1 MKDNNSKLNNQ
12 GFSLVELLVALAISG
27 IVIVMI
33 SLLIVN
39 SSNLFNNENKNID
52 LQNEFQVVDGFLSET
67 LMEAKTI
74 DIVDNGD
81 GDQTL
86 TLYTGTRGSDEALQ
100 PVTTEPMEA
109 ATTGAADESIATEPI
124 EAATTGATT
133 ASITTERIITFKP
146 DSNSLYITKSKEAS
160 LTKGNRISSSVKKFK
175 VSIDDSCKTYKEVE
189 DSITHETT
197 LEHTGYA
204 NPIILNI
211 ELNISNEK
219 SDKTE
224 VVKITVRNQLKKVV
238 VNGKEFTV
246 K

>member
-74 DIVDNGD
+74 DIKDNDD
-81 GDQTL
+81 GTL

-100 PVTTEPMEA
+100 PVTTEPIEA
-109 ATTGAADESIATEPI
+109 ATTGAADGSIATKPI
-124 EAATTGATT
+124 EATTTGAAA

-175 VSIDDSCKTYKEVE
+175 VSIDDSCKTYKEVK
-189 DSITHETT
+189 DSITGATS
-197 LEHTGYA
+197 LEQTGYA
-204 NPIILNI
+204 NPLILNI

-219 SDKTE
+219 SEKTE

>member
-74 DIVDNGD
+74 DIKDNDD
-81 GDQTL
+81 GTL

-100 PVTTEPMEA
+100 PVTTEPIEA
-109 ATTGAADESIATEPI
+109 TTTGAAA
-124 EAATTGATT
+124 

-146 DSNSLYITKSKEAS
+146 DSNSLYITKSKDAS

-189 DSITHETT
+189 NSITHETT

-211 ELNISNEK
+211 ELNVSNGK

>member
-74 DIVDNGD
+74 DIKDNDD
-81 GDQTL
+81 GTL

-100 PVTTEPMEA
+100 PVTTEP
-109 ATTGAADESIATEPI
+109 I
-124 EAATTGATT
+124 EAATTGATDGSIAT
-133 ASITTERIITFKP
+133 KPIEATTTGAAAASITTERIITFKP

-189 DSITHETT
+189 NSITHETT

-211 ELNISNEK
+211 ELNVSNEK

>member
-74 DIVDNGD
+74 DIKDNDD
-81 GDQTL
+81 GTL

-100 PVTTEPMEA
+100 PVTTEPIEA
-109 ATTGAADESIATEPI
+109 ATTGAADGSIATKPI
-124 EAATTGATT
+124 EATTTGVAA

-146 DSNSLYITKSKEAS
+146 DSNSLYITKSKEAN

-189 DSITHETT
+189 NSITHETT

>member
-100 PVTTEPMEA
+100 PVTTEPIEA

-189 DSITHETT
+189 KIPHETI

-211 ELNISNEK
+211 ELNVSNGK

>member
-74 DIVDNGD
+74 DIVDDADRN
-81 GDQTL
+81 QTL

-100 PVTTEPMEA
+100 PVTTEP
-109 ATTGAADESIATEPI
+109 I
-124 EAATTGATT
+124 EAATTGAVA

-146 DSNSLYITKSKEAS
+146 ESNSLYITKSKETS

-211 ELNISNEK
+211 ELNVSNGK

>member
-74 DIVDNGD
+74 DIKDNDD
-81 GDQTL
+81 GTL

-100 PVTTEPMEA
+100 PVTTEPIEA
-109 ATTGAADESIATEPI
+109 ATTGAADGSIATKPI
-124 EAATTGATT
+124 EATTTGAAA

-189 DSITHETT
+189 KSITHETT

-219 SDKTE
+219 SEKTE

>member
-39 SSNLFNNENKNID
+39 SSNLFNNENRNID

-74 DIVDNGD
+74 DIVDNSD

-86 TLYTGTRGSDEALQ
+86 TLYTGTRGSGEALE
-100 PVTTEPMEA
+100 PVTTEPIE
-109 ATTGAADESIATEPI
+109 ATT
-124 EAATTGATT
+124 TGVTT

-146 DSNSLYITKSKEAS
+146 DSNSLYITKSNESS

-175 VSIDDSCKTYKEVE
+175 VSIDDSCKTYKEVKN
-189 DSITHETT
+189 SITHETT

-211 ELNISNEK
+211 ELNVSDGK

>member
-74 DIVDNGD
+74 DIKDNDD
-81 GDQTL
+81 GTL

-100 PVTTEPMEA
+100 PVTTEPIEA
-109 ATTGAADESIATEPI
+109 ATTGAADGSIATKPI
-124 EAATTGATT
+124 EATTTGAAA

-189 DSITHETT
+189 NSITHETT

-219 SDKTE
+219 SEKTE

>member
-74 DIVDNGD
+74 DIKDNDD
-81 GDQTL
+81 GTL

-100 PVTTEPMEA
+100 PVTTEP
-109 ATTGAADESIATEPI
+109 I
-124 EAATTGATT
+124 EAATTGATDGSIAT
-133 ASITTERIITFKP
+133 KPIEATTTGAAAASITTERIITFKP

-189 DSITHETT
+189 NSITHETT

-211 ELNISNEK
+211 ELNVSNEK
-219 SDKTE
+219 SEKTE

>member
-100 PVTTEPMEA
+100 PVTTEPIEA

-189 DSITHETT
+189 KITHETI

-211 ELNISNEK
+211 ELNVSNGK

-224 VVKITVRNQLKKVV
+224 VVKITVRPQILLLQCA
-238 VNGKEFTV
+238 
-246 K
+246 

>member
-74 DIVDNGD
+74 DIKDNDD
-81 GDQTL
+81 GTL

-100 PVTTEPMEA
+100 PVTTEPIEA
-109 ATTGAADESIATEPI
+109 ATTGAADGSIATKPI
-124 EAATTGATT
+124 EATTTGAAA

-219 SDKTE
+219 SEKTE

>member
-39 SSNLFNNENKNID
+39 SSNLFNNENRNID

-74 DIVDNGD
+74 DIVDNSD

-86 TLYTGTRGSDEALQ
+86 TLYTGTRGSGEALE
-100 PVTTEPMEA
+100 PVT
-109 ATTGAADESIATEPI
+109 TEPI
-124 EAATTGATT
+124 EAATTDAAT

-189 DSITHETT
+189 NSITHETT

-211 ELNISNEK
+211 ELNVSNEK

>member
-74 DIVDNGD
+74 DIVDNAD
-81 GDQTL
+81 GSQTL
-86 TLYTGTRGSDEALQ
+86 TLYTGTRGSGEALQ
-100 PVTTEPMEA
+100 PVTTEPIEA

-146 DSNSLYITKSKEAS
+146 DSNSLYITKSNESS

-189 DSITHETT
+189 KITHETI

-211 ELNISNEK
+211 ELNVSNGK

>member
-74 DIVDNGD
+74 DIKDNDD
-81 GDQTL
+81 GTL

-100 PVTTEPMEA
+100 PVTTEPIEA
-109 ATTGAADESIATEPI
+109 ATTGAADGSIATKPI
-124 EAATTGATT
+124 EATTTGAAA

-189 DSITHETT
+189 NSITHETT

>member
-74 DIVDNGD
+74 DIKDNDD
-81 GDQTL
+81 GTL

-100 PVTTEPMEA
+100 PVTTEP
-109 ATTGAADESIATEPI
+109 I
-124 EAATTGATT
+124 EAATTGATDGSIAT
-133 ASITTERIITFKP
+133 KPIEATTTGAAAASITTERIITFKP

-189 DSITHETT
+189 NSITHETT

>member
-100 PVTTEPMEA
+100 PVTTEPIEA

-189 DSITHETT
+189 KITHETI

-211 ELNISNEK
+211 ELNVSNGK

>member
-74 DIVDNGD
+74 DIKDNDD
-81 GDQTL
+81 GTL

-100 PVTTEPMEA
+100 PVTTEPIEA
-109 ATTGAADESIATEPI
+109 ATTGAADGSIATKPI
-124 EAATTGATT
+124 EATTTGAAA

-189 DSITHETT
+189 NSITHEIT

>member
-74 DIVDNGD
+74 DIKDNDD
-81 GDQTL
+81 GTL

-100 PVTTEPMEA
+100 PVTTEPIEA
-109 ATTGAADESIATEPI
+109 ATTGAADGSIATKPI
-124 EAATTGATT
+124 EATTTGAAA

-175 VSIDDSCKTYKEVE
+175 VSIDDSCKTYKEVK
-189 DSITHETT
+189 DSITGTT
-197 LEHTGYA
+197 SLEQTGYA
-204 NPIILNI
+204 NPLILNI

-219 SDKTE
+219 SEKTE

>member
-86 TLYTGTRGSDEALQ
+86 TLYTGIRGSDEALQ
-100 PVTTEPMEA
+100 PVTTEPIEA

-189 DSITHETT
+189 KITHETI

-211 ELNISNEK
+211 ELNVSNGK

>member
-74 DIVDNGD
+74 DIKDNDD
-81 GDQTL
+81 GTL

-100 PVTTEPMEA
+100 PVTTEPIEA

-146 DSNSLYITKSKEAS
+146 DSNSLYITKSNESS

-189 DSITHETT
+189 NSITHETT

-211 ELNISNEK
+211 ELNVSNGK

>member
-100 PVTTEPMEA
+100 PVTTEPIEA

-189 DSITHETT
+189 KITHETI

-211 ELNISNEK
+211 ELNVSNGK

-238 VNGKEFTV
+238 VNGTEFTV

>member
-74 DIVDNGD
+74 DIKDNDD
-81 GDQTL
+81 GTL

-100 PVTTEPMEA
+100 PVTTEPIEA
-109 ATTGAADESIATEPI
+109 ATTGAADGSIATKPI
-124 EAATTGATT
+124 EATTTGAVA

-219 SDKTE
+219 SEKTE

>member
-74 DIVDNGD
+74 DIVDNDD

-100 PVTTEPMEA
+100 PVTTEPIEA

-146 DSNSLYITKSKEAS
+146 DSNSLYITKSNESS

-189 DSITHETT
+189 KITHETI

-211 ELNISNEK
+211 ELNVSNGK

>member
-74 DIVDNGD
+74 DIKDNDD
-81 GDQTL
+81 GTL

-100 PVTTEPMEA
+100 PVTTEPIEA
-109 ATTGAADESIATEPI
+109 ATTGAADGSIATKPI
-124 EAATTGATT
+124 EATTTGAAA

-189 DSITHETT
+189 KSITHETT

>member
-1 MKDNNSKLNNQ
+1 MKDNISKLNNK

-74 DIVDNGD
+74 DIVDDAEGN
-81 GDQTL
+81 QTL
-86 TLYTGTRGSDEALQ
+86 TLYTGTRDASGTLQ
-100 PVTTEPMEA
+100 PVTTEPIEKT
-109 ATTGAADESIATEPI
+109 TTGVQSAD
-124 EAATTGATT
+124 
-133 ASITTERIITFKP
+133 ITTERIITFKP
-146 DSNSLYITKSKEAS
+146 DSNSLYITKSYIS
-160 LTKGNRISSSVKKFK
+160 NLTKGNRISSSVKKFK

-189 DSITHETT
+189 DAFGKTT
-197 LEHTGYA
+197 QVQTGYA
-204 NPIILNI
+204 NPLILNV
-211 ELNISNEK
+211 ELNISDGE
-219 SDKTE
+219 SEKTE

>member
-74 DIVDNGD
+74 DIVDNAD
-81 GDQTL
+81 GSQTL
-86 TLYTGTRGSDEALQ
+86 TLYTGTRASDEALQ
-100 PVTTEPMEA
+100 PVTTEPIEA
-109 ATTGAADESIATEPI
+109 ATTGAA
-124 EAATTGATT
+124 T

-189 DSITHETT
+189 NSITHETT

-211 ELNISNEK
+211 ELNVSNEK

>member
-74 DIVDNGD
+74 DIVDDAEGN
-81 GDQTL
+81 QTL
-86 TLYTGTRGSDEALQ
+86 TLYTGTRDASGILQ
-100 PVTTEPMEA
+100 PVTTEPIEKT
-109 ATTGAADESIATEPI
+109 TTGVQSAD
-124 EAATTGATT
+124 
-133 ASITTERIITFKP
+133 ITTERIITFNP
-146 DSNSLYITKSKEAS
+146 DSNSLYITKSYIS
-160 LTKGNRISSSVKKFK
+160 NLTKGNRISSSVKKFK

-189 DSITHETT
+189 NSITHETT

>member
-74 DIVDNGD
+74 DIKDNSD

-86 TLYTGTRGSDEALQ
+86 TLYTGTRGSGEALQ
-100 PVTTEPMEA
+100 PVTTEPIEA

-146 DSNSLYITKSKEAS
+146 DSNSLYITKSNESS

-189 DSITHETT
+189 KITHETI

-211 ELNISNEK
+211 ELNVSNGK

>member
-100 PVTTEPMEA
+100 PVTTEPIEA

-189 DSITHETT
+189 NITHETI

-211 ELNISNEK
+211 ELNVSNGK

>member
-74 DIVDNGD
+74 DIKDNSD

-86 TLYTGTRGSDEALQ
+86 TLYTGTRGSGEALE
-100 PVTTEPMEA
+100 PVTTEP
-109 ATTGAADESIATEPI
+109 I
-124 EAATTGATT
+124 EATTTGATT

-146 DSNSLYITKSKEAS
+146 DSNSLYITKSNESS

-189 DSITHETT
+189 NSITHETT

-211 ELNISNEK
+211 ELNVSNGE

>member
-74 DIVDNGD
+74 DIKDNDD
-81 GDQTL
+81 GTL

-100 PVTTEPMEA
+100 PVTTEP
-109 ATTGAADESIATEPI
+109 I
-124 EAATTGATT
+124 EAATTGATDGSIAT
-133 ASITTERIITFKP
+133 KPIEATTTGAAAASITTERIITFKP

-189 DSITHETT
+189 NSITHETT

-219 SDKTE
+219 SEKTE

>member
-74 DIVDNGD
+74 DIKDNDD
-81 GDQTL
+81 GTL

-100 PVTTEPMEA
+100 PVTTEPIEA
-109 ATTGAADESIATEPI
+109 ATTGAADGSIATKPI
-124 EAATTGATT
+124 EATTTGVAA

-146 DSNSLYITKSKEAS
+146 DSNSLYITKSKEAN

-189 DSITHETT
+189 NSITHETT

-211 ELNISNEK
+211 ELNVSNGK

>member
-74 DIVDNGD
+74 DIKDNDD
-81 GDQTL
+81 GTL

-100 PVTTEPMEA
+100 PVTTEPIEA
-109 ATTGAADESIATEPI
+109 ATTGAADGSIATKPI
-124 EAATTGATT
+124 EATTTGVAA

-146 DSNSLYITKSKEAS
+146 DSNSLYITKSKEAN

-189 DSITHETT
+189 NSITHETT

-211 ELNISNEK
+211 ELNVSNGK

-224 VVKITVRNQLKKVV
+224 VVKITVRNQLKK
-238 VNGKEFTV
+238 
-246 K
+246 

>member
-74 DIVDNGD
+74 DIKDNDD
-81 GDQTL
+81 GTL

-100 PVTTEPMEA
+100 PVTTEPIEA
-109 ATTGAADESIATEPI
+109 ATTGAADGSIATKPI
-124 EAATTGATT
+124 EVATMGAAA

-189 DSITHETT
+189 NSITHETT

>member
-74 DIVDNGD
+74 DIVDNAD
-81 GDQTL
+81 GSQTL
-86 TLYTGTRGSDEALQ
+86 TLYTGTRASDEALQ
-100 PVTTEPMEA
+100 PVTTEPIEA
-109 ATTGAADESIATEPI
+109 ATTGAA
-124 EAATTGATT
+124 T

-189 DSITHETT
+189 NSITHETT